1 MKFVIVESPFAGDVE
16 RNVRYA
22 RRALRDCLERG
33 EAPFASHLLY
43 TQPGVLDDG
52 LIDERERGISAGLE
66 LAKRADASVFYVD
79 HGMSSG
85 MLRGLA
91 AAHEAGREIEQR
103 SIGVEPNLAPWWRRA
118 VCASWGHDWA
128 TKPRAGVIPPKA
140 ECARCGRVE
149 RLFS

>member
-22 RRALRDCLERG
+22 RRAIRDCLERG

-43 TQPGVLDDG
+43 TQPGVLDDN
-52 LIDERERGISAGLE
+52 LIDERDRGIAAGLE
-66 LAKRADASVFYVD
+66 LAKRADASAFYVD
-79 HGMSSG
+79 HGMTRG
-85 MLRGLA
+85 MILGLA
-91 AAHEAGREIEQR
+91 AARAAGREIEQR
-103 SIGVEPNLAPWWRRA
+103 SIGAEPDTAPLWKRLVCRA
-118 VCASWGHDWA
+118 WGHDWT

-140 ECARCGRVE
+140 ECARCHRVE